1 MGAPFLFAPITG
13 QSLELNT
20 WVTRFRQSS
29 RDRRNFMPTP
39 SIEIILDAV
48 DLDRLQALADALA
61 TTLGAGDV
69 VLLSGPL
76 AAGKTTFVTALA
88 RALDLTDPV
97 ASPTFTLAH
106 FYTGPRL
113 GLIHADAYR
122 LDDAA
127 AFLDLTLEDF
137 LDQNALVVEW
147 GGKVRDVLPPALD
160 INLAP
165 DGDAT
170 RRIVLRADDASW
182 TTRLAAIAATLR
194 IPQ

>member
-1 MGAPFLFAPITG
+1 MPAP
-13 QSLELNT
+13 
-20 WVTRFRQSS
+20 
-29 RDRRNFMPTP
+29 PT
-39 SIEIILDAV
+39 EIVIDAV

-61 TTLGAGDV
+61 ATLRAGDV

-76 AAGKTTFVTALA
+76 AAGKTTFVAALA

-106 FYTGPRL
+106 FYAGPRL

-122 LDDAA
+122 LEDAA

-147 GGKVRDVLPPALD
+147 GGKVRDVLPPALAID
-160 INLAP
+160 LAP
-165 DGDAT
+165 DGAQT
-170 RRIVLRADDASW
+170 RRIVLRADDAGW
-182 TTRLAAIAATLR
+182 AARLPAIAATVEA
-194 IPQ
+194 PQ